1 MKLMGAKCTGG
12 RRLAVSDDI
21 WSELTAVQLK
31 WVHTPASKKQ
41 STDEQLT
48 LPVYLYQ
55 TRANLLFTLDFDA
68 ADTQK
73 AIFYER
79 GVAVICTTS
88 LA

>member
-1 MKLMGAKCTGG
+1 M
-12 RRLAVSDDI
+12 VSDDI
-21 WSELTAVQLK
+21 WSELSAVQLK
-31 WVHTPASKKQ
+31 WVHAPASKQ
-41 STDEQLT
+41 SGDDQLT

-68 ADTQK
+68 ADNQK

-79 GVAVICTTS
+79 GVAVICSTS

>member
-1 MKLMGAKCTGG
+1 MGAKCTGG
-12 RRLAVSDDI
+12 RKLVVSDDI
-21 WSELTAVQLK
+21 WSDLTAVQLK
-31 WVHTPASKKQ
+31 WVHAPVSKQNAEDK
-41 STDEQLT
+41 LT

-73 AIFYER
+73 SIFYER
-79 GVAVICTTS
+79 GVAVICTTT